1 MIGSIIGAGMK
12 VAGSIFGG
20 VKASK
25 AMKKQ
30 MQMLDQSAKDNQNW
44 YDRRYNED
52 FTQRASAQQALNQM
66 KQAMQERSLRSAGTN
81 VVAGGTEESIAA
93 EKEAQNKAL
102 AGVTGNIVTE
112 GEAHKDEIEGQY
124 MQKKDAINN
133 ARMELEAKKAA
144 NITNA
149 VQGVT
154 ETASGIA
161 EMF

>member
-112 GEAHKDEIEGQY
+112 GEAHKDAIEGQY

-144 NITNA
+144 NISNA
-149 VQGVT
+149 VQNVAD
-154 ETASGIA
+154 TASGIA